1 MAGFSSMDDII
12 NKITTYGQA
21 FKTIF
26 NKNFLPTT
34 PAVAGE
40 WHCLANG
47 SGNPAAATIFN
58 TGSNLVFQ
66 PVYDTTTTA
75 GGMMHGGNVWPARK
89 TILNASSYS
98 AAITSVPGVLMLVDL
113 IGFHRVT
120 TVTTTSA
127 QAITPVYGITNT
139 FTIPSI
145 NDILIHT
152 FYNLD
157 TGTDIQCTTTGTL
170 PTGLSTSTDYYVI
183 KIDDTHCK
191 LASSYTNAIAGSFI
205 SITAGTG
212 SGTQTLGAHLPRYTT
227 GAGVQAFMFANNAT
241 PLGAATP
248 NLSIAYNNSLDA
260 GPKATPAVLPIGKT
274 ACPNGQILYSGTGA
288 GKYGPFLPLAGGDA
302 GIRNITSV
310 TISTSYL
317 SGEFSVA
324 MCKPLI
330 SLPMTTIGVAAE
342 RDFVNQLPSM
352 PQVQDGACLVWLY
365 YSGLATPVNTGFYG
379 HVDFSFA

>member
-1 MAGFSSMDDII
+1 MAGFSSMDDMI
-12 NKITTYGQA
+12 NKVTTLGQS
-21 FKTIF
+21 FKNVW
-26 NKNFLPTT
+26 NKNFLPTS

-47 SGNPAAATIFN
+47 SGNPAAATIYN
-58 TGSNLVFQ
+58 TGTNLVPQ
-66 PVYDTTTTA
+66 LLYDTTTTA
-75 GGMMHGGNVWPARK
+75 GGVMHGGNVWPARK

-98 AAITSVPGVLMLVDL
+98 AALTSVPGILMLVDML
-113 IGFHRVT
+113 AFHRVT
-120 TVTTTSA
+120 TTTTTGA
-127 QAITPVYGITNT
+127 QAITPLYNATNN
-139 FTIPSI
+139 FTCGT
-145 NDILIHT
+145 NNILTHT

-157 TGTDIQCTTTGTL
+157 TGTDIQSTTTGTL
-170 PTGLSTSTDYYVI
+170 PTGMSTTTDYYVI
-183 KIDDTHCK
+183 KLSDTTCS
-191 LASSYTNAIAGSFI
+191 LATSYANAIAGTAM

-212 SGTQTLGAHLPRYTT
+212 SGTHTLGCHLPRYTT

-302 GIRNITSV
+302 GIRNLTSV

-317 SGEFSVA
+317 SGEFSVGL
-324 MCKPLI
+324 CKPLI
-330 SLPMTTIGVAAE
+330 SLPMTTIGVASE

-379 HVDFSFA
+379 HCDFSWG